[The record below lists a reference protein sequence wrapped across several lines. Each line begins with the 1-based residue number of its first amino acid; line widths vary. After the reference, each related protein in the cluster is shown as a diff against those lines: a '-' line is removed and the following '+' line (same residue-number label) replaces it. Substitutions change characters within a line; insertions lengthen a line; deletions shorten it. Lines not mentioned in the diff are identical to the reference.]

1 MIEDLKE
8 RVIADQDNIED
19 DHWYRQYLDHDHKS
33 NNGETL
39 NEVNTRMRKAIDT
52 ILSQMKIVILT
63 YATALCCY
71 LLNFCSITVTN
82 PINKSRL
89 ITFEKKGHPK
99 WSY

>member
-8 RVIADQDNIED
+8 RVIAYQDNIED

-52 ILSQMKIVILT
+52 ILSQTKNNENRHHN
-63 YATALCCY
+63 ACY
-71 LLNFCSITVTN
+71 CIMLL
-82 PINKSRL
+82 L
-89 ITFEKKGHPK
+89 IKLLFNY
-99 WSY
+99 SY